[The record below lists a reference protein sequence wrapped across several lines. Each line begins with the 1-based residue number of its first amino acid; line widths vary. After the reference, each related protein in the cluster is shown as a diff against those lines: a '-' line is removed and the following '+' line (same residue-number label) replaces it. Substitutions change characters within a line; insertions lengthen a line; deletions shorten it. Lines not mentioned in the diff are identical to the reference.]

1 MTAQLS
7 PFPKLRFT
15 DDDGAPLV
23 GGKLYTYEAGTTTP
37 LATYTDRTGGTP
49 NANPVILDARGEA
62 DVWLASDLYKFV
74 LKDADDGTVWT
85 VDNVSSNYI
94 YADNITW
101 TGTHTFNGDVVFGVS
116 TEISGAITIVDPV
129 TINSTLHVAGNST
142 LDGTLDADAVESTS
156 VDASTFTVGNAGTI
170 EDDAGTMLVN
180 GAGAVRVDVD
190 TAAFSF
196 VFEADGQLLLPAV
209 APTDNNHAA
218 SKSYVDT
225 AAAGAAAASG
235 LLPIAIGSVVSN
247 ALVSGAIGVTSV
259 TRTGTGTYEVTT
271 TTSAAS
277 TSKLICMT
285 TVADESSP
293 LVRNWTAFPRAT
305 AVNKVVVRTGGG
317 NSWAIADRDFNFV
330 IYSVP

>member
-23 GGKLYTYEAGTTTP
+23 DGELYTYEAGTTTP
-37 LATYTDRTGGTP
+37 LATYTDRTGSTP
-49 NANPVILDARGEA
+49 NTNPVILDSRGEA

-74 LKDADDGTVWT
+74 LKDSLGNTIWT
-85 VDNVSSNYI
+85 VDNISSNYI
-94 YADNITW
+94 YSDNITW
-101 TGTHTFNGDVVFGVS
+101 TGTHTFNGDMVFGVS
-116 TEISGAITIVDPV
+116 TEISGSITFVSPV
-129 TINSTLHVAGNST
+129 TVNSTLHVTGGST
-142 LDGTLDADAVESTS
+142 LDGTLAGDVIEATS
-156 VDASTFTVGNAGTI
+156 VDASTFTVGTAGTI
-170 EDDAGTMLVN
+170 EDSAGTMLVD
-180 GAGAVRVDVD
+180 GTGAVRVDVG
-190 TAAFSF
+190 ASAFTF
-196 VFEADGQLLLPAV
+196 TFEADGQLLLPAV

-225 AAAGAAAASG
+225 AAAGATAASG

-259 TRTGTGTYEVTT
+259 TRTGTGTYEITT

-277 TSKLICMT
+277 TSKLICIT
-285 TVADESSP
+285 TIGDESSP

-305 AVNKVVVRTGGG
+305 AVNKVVIRTGGG
-317 NSWAIADRDFNFV
+317 NSWAISDRDFNFV
-330 IYSVP
+330 VYSLP